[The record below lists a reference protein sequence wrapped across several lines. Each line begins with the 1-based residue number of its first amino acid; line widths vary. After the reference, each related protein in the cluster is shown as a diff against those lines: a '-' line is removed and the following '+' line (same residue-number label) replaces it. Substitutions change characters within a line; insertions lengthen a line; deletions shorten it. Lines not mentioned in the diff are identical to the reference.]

1 VRNATIT
8 LDVVL
13 DKKPI
18 DALKER
24 IDKIQKALDRVYE
37 LIDGL
42 DNDEIKLCVD
52 DTSEKKKSA

>member
-1 VRNATIT
+1 MRNATIT